1 MNKNIALLLAAALI
15 LLGIYFY
22 RRNAAQKPVAAAIE
36 TQVDTTQDLA
46 PEVAEVAVAVEQEAA
61 Q

>member
-22 RRNAAQKPVAAAIE
+22 RRNTAQRPAAPAME
-36 TQVDTTQDLA
+36 TQIDTTQDLA
-46 PEVAEVAVAVEQEAA
+46 SEVAIEQEAA

>member
-22 RRNAAQKPVAAAIE
+22 RRNVAQRPVMQPAVE

-46 PEVAEVAVAVEQEAA
+46 SEVAVEQEAA

>member
-22 RRNAAQKPVAAAIE
+22 RRNAAQRPVAQAIE
-36 TQVDTTQDLA
+36 TQVDTAQEIASD
-46 PEVAEVAVAVEQEAA
+46 VAEVAVAVEQEVA